1 MQEHSESSSPATAS
15 AQVTV
20 PDLATLRARGTMKWT
35 VHPEDVLPLWVAESD
50 FETCPSV
57 NAAIHAAADRQY
69 YGYEKR
75 DGATQRAL
83 TGFLADRFG
92 WEVPEQWVRLI
103 PDVVKGVAV
112 AIDELTPAG
121 SDIIVPVPSYFPFF
135 DLPRAINRRKVEVE
149 MTQRATASGTSSTNA
164 HEWAFDLEALEEA
177 FASTSNPNGV
187 GAMIVCNPYNP
198 LGRAWRPEELEE
210 LVELA
215 DRYNVRLI
223 SDEIHAPIVYS
234 PARHTPLAT
243 ISDKAAQISITVTA
257 TSKGWNTTGLQCAQ
271 LILTNP
277 EDRAIFKEVSALR
290 TGSASTLGQ
299 VAAEAAYTH
308 GREWLDNEVT
318 YLEKNL
324 DLLERRLPQA
334 LPGARFIRPEAS
346 YLLWVD
352 VRDVPGLATQPGKKI
367 LERARVAFNEGTI
380 FGTQGEG
387 HIRINFA
394 TSPAILE
401 EVIDRLEKAD
411 FS

>member
-1 MQEHSESSSPATAS
+1 MPTPTSNDSTTHTPAAASS
-15 AQVTV
+15 QVTV
-20 PDLATLRARGTMKWT
+20 PNLETLRARGTMKWT

-50 FETCPSV
+50 FETCPAV

-92 WEVPEQWVRLI
+92 WEVPEGWVRLI

-121 SDIIVPVPSYFPFF
+121 SDVIVPVPSYFPFF
-135 DLPRAINRRKVEVE
+135 ELPSAINRPKIEVE
-149 MTQRATASGTSSTNA
+149 MTTRATGEQAE
-164 HEWAFDLEALEEA
+164 EWAFDLEALERA
-177 FASTSNPNGV
+177 FASTDNPNGV

-234 PARHTPLAT
+234 PARHTPLAAV
-243 ISDKAAQISITVTA
+243 SEKAARISVTVTA
-257 TSKGWNTTGLQCAQ
+257 TSKGWNTAGLHCAQ

-277 EDRAIFKEVSALR
+277 EDRAVFDKVPALR
-290 TGSASTLGQ
+290 SGAASTLGQ

-308 GREWLDNEVT
+308 GREWLDNEVA
-318 YLEKNL
+318 YLENNL
-324 DLLERRLPQA
+324 DLLERRLPEA

-352 VRDVPGLATQPGKKI
+352 VREVPGLATQPGKKI
-367 LERARVAFNEGTI
+367 LERAKVAFNEGTI
-380 FGTQGEG
+380 FGSQGEG

-394 TSPAILE
+394 TSPDILN
-401 EVIDRLEKAD
+401 EVLDRLEQAD